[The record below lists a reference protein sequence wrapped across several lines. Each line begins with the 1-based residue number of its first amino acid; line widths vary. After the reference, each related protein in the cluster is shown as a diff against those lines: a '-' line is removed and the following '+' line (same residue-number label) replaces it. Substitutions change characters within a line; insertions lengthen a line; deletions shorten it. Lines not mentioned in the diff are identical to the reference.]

1 VLALGVRAYSV
12 SVLLRRHGDRLRD
25 AVFGFAET
33 LASVKD
39 RDVSGV
45 CACLRGEKREK
56 HVLAPAELG
65 EHLHRGLVH
74 DGVLHRYNND
84 KNKNNNNKTR
94 AATKRSIRYL
104 ATAPTQQEEQQREER
119 DRQEGPS

>member
-1 VLALGVRAYSV
+1 MLALGVRAYSV

-74 DGVLHRYNND
+74 DGVLHRYKKSSN
-84 KNKNNNNKTR
+84 
-94 AATKRSIRYL
+94 TK
-104 ATAPTQQEEQQREER
+104 R
-119 DRQEGPS
+119 DRQDTLLLHRYKKNNKRDQ